1 MLQKI
6 ESLLLFA
13 TKSEHVARSL
23 CISAKAK
30 IVYCVTLQRNFV
42 QSVVI
47 IHATCDNLICCMTI
61 LPTVGGKMRNIA
73 FKTFCTSKMFQN
85 RLPVFVARVT
95 VPLTTV
101 IFISIV
107 QMIKL

>member
-1 MLQKI
+1 M
-6 ESLLLFA
+6 LFA
-13 TKSEHVARSL
+13 TKSVHVARSL
-23 CISAKAK
+23 RISAKAK
-30 IVYCVTLQRNFV
+30 IVYGVALQRNFV

-47 IHATCDNLICCMTI
+47 IHATCDNLICCMTV

-73 FKTFCTSKMFQN
+73 FKAFCTSKMFQN
-85 RLPVFVARVT
+85 KSPVFVARVT

-107 QMIKL
+107 NVQMIKL